1 MDYINRNNT
10 IPGDLI
16 GWPDCGQDIP
26 RIVHKDWTGQ
36 DQLNW
41 GVGTIRS
48 RVWILVGAVGEF
60 SSLGSTFCAVYF
72 KRYLFHYCVL
82 AVAHKRSQS
91 FCQNAGGRLQ
101 LNNNMYA
108 PYVCGFAWG
117 GVTRCMVAWCTQNV
131 PTAAVPCGTCH
142 ITIKNSTV
150 TCVTYKYITSVDIKK
165 TC

>member
-60 SSLGSTFCAVYF
+60 SSPGSTFCAVYF

-108 PYVCGFAWG
+108 PY
-117 GVTRCMVAWCTQNV
+117 RCMWLCMRWGDKVHGCMVYTERADSSSSMWHLPHN
-131 PTAAVPCGTCH
+131 
-142 ITIKNSTV
+142 N
-150 TCVTYKYITSVDIKK
+150 KK
-165 TC
+165 QHCNLCNL